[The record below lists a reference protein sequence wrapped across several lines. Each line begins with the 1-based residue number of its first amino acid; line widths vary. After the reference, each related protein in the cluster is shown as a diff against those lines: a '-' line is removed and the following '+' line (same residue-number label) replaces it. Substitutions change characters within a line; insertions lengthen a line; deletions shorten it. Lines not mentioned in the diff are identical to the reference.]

1 MSERL
6 AGVVSLS
13 DLSAASVSASCP
25 LGGIM
30 VNPEQRDCL
39 QRERGKP
46 SYVIF
51 IPDHSCTLSSSKV
64 NVTC

>member
-13 DLSAASVSASCP
+13 DISAASVSASCP

-30 VNPEQRDCL
+30 VNPEQRGCL
-39 QRERGKP
+39 QRERGEAFLCN
-46 SYVIF
+46 F
-51 IPDHSCTLSSSKV
+51 IPDHSFTLSSSKE

>member
-13 DLSAASVSASCP
+13 DISAVSVTVSCP

-30 VNPEQRDCL
+30 VNPEQRGCL
-39 QRERGKP
+39 QRERGEALLRNFY
-46 SYVIF
+46 SR
-51 IPDHSCTLSSSKV
+51 S
-64 NVTC
+64 